1 MIAMRDAVGLYGL
14 VATIVVAAGVVLLI
28 LLFERRRARQI
39 QRDLRDM
46 AQGRHRRR

>member
-1 MIAMRDAVGLYGL
+1 MRDAASLYGL
-14 VATIVVAAGVVLLI
+14 VATIVVAAGVVTLI

-46 AQGRHRRR
+46 AKERRRRRR